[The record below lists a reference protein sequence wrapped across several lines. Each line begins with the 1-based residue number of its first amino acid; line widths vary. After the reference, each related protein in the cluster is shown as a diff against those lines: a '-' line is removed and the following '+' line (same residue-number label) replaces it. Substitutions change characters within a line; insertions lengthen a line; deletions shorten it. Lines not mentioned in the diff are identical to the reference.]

1 MHKLNALLL
10 LVLLTIAIANSIAIK
25 KLNDE
30 VDTLNRKNENLND
43 ALGMLTKQKEY
54 LQSKLREKG
63 GVANEKSDVGSTREE
78 IRG

>member
-30 VDTLNRKNENLND
+30 VFWPEGIVKPLK
-43 ALGMLTKQKEY
+43 
-54 LQSKLREKG
+54 
-63 GVANEKSDVGSTREE
+63 
-78 IRG
+78 

>member
-30 VDTLNRKNENLND
+30 VFWPDGIMKPLNR
-43 ALGMLTKQKEY
+43 
-54 LQSKLREKG
+54 
-63 GVANEKSDVGSTREE
+63 
-78 IRG
+78 

>member
-30 VDTLNRKNENLND
+30 VFWPDGIMKPLK
-43 ALGMLTKQKEY
+43 K
-54 LQSKLREKG
+54 
-63 GVANEKSDVGSTREE
+63 
-78 IRG
+78 